1 MQEGHAYIDGSAF
14 LSNHQ
19 SAAPPWHGVVYGWLP
34 PGGCM
39 KTDTTAR
46 LPHVVLREQTR
57 VEHERVEATVAM
69 RELFDDTMNVSSYAQ
84 LLRGYFHLHMAW
96 ENRHAS
102 WLCKLASEGWKYESR
117 LPALEYDL
125 DSLEGVSETPVHQR
139 APEDAK
145 QAWGALYVIEGSL
158 LGGQV
163 IARQLAKR
171 LPAHQ
176 HRFFNLG
183 SHRPSHAW
191 KDFQSLLD
199 AALAEPEQLR
209 AALLQARETFALFLA
224 MFEALPATERDACVT
239 QE

>member
-1 MQEGHAYIDGSAF
+1 
-14 LSNHQ
+14 
-19 SAAPPWHGVVYGWLP
+19 
-34 PGGCM
+34 M
-39 KTDTTAR
+39 KTDITAC
-46 LPHVVLREQTR
+46 LPHAVLREQTR
-57 VEHERVEATVAM
+57 VEHERVEATAAM
-69 RELFDDTMNVSSYAQ
+69 RHLFDDTMNVSSYVQ
-84 LLRGYFHLHMAW
+84 LLRGYVDLYASW
-96 ENRHAS
+96 ESRHAH
-102 WLCKLASEGWKYESR
+102 WLRELASAGWIYESR

-125 DSLEGVSETPVHQR
+125 DSLEGVSETPVHQH

-145 QAWGALYVIEGSL
+145 PAWGALYVIEGSL

-209 AALLQARETFALFLA
+209 AALLQARETFALFQV